1 MAYRSDAVRRFDAN
15 LGFLF
20 LELPLL
26 ERFAAARRAGFTGV
40 ELMSPE
46 SASAQQIATAA
57 RDAGV
62 EIVLCNSPVGDLVSG
77 GLGLSGV
84 PERQQQFRDAMQWVA
99 DFAAIIGCRRVN
111 VGPSRVAHEGERA
124 VCFGVLAENLR
135 FAGELFGQQRI
146 TALIEPLNTRDFDRV
161 LLSSVDSAMNVIRAS
176 DHPNVALQFD
186 IYHMHQMHSD
196 ALAELEANL
205 ASIGHVQ
212 FADVPGRGAPG
223 TGSIDFGLFFSTLDR
238 LGYAGWLGAEYR
250 PAERTEESLAW
261 LEVYRG

>member
-1 MAYRSDAVRRFDAN
+1 MVRRFDAN

-26 ERFAAARRAGFTGV
+26 ERFDAARQAGFMGV

-46 SASAQQIATAA
+46 SASPKQIANAA

-84 PERQQQFRDAMQWVA
+84 PGRQQEFQEVMQWVA
-99 DFAAIIGCRRVN
+99 DFAETIGCQRVN
-111 VGPSRVAHEGERA
+111 VGPSRVAAEGERNA
-124 VCFGVLAENLR
+124 CLGVLAENLR
-135 FAGELFGQQRI
+135 FAGELLGERRI

-186 IYHMHQMHSD
+186 IYHMHQMHDD
-196 ALAELEANL
+196 AIAALEENI
-205 ASIGHVQ
+205 ASVGHVQ
-212 FADVPGRGAPG
+212 FADMPGRGAPG
-223 TGSIDFGLFFSTLDR
+223 TGSIDFGMLFSTLDR
-238 LGYAGWLGAEYR
+238 LDYAGWLGAEYR
-250 PAERTEESLAW
+250 ASERTEQSLAW
-261 LEVYRG
+261 LERYRG